1 MSQTISETM
10 SRIKIADQP
19 MGAAISQAA
28 VRSRGRRTDLKAKGA
43 AEKKVCSAQEE
54 RILSEE
60 VMPVEEKSVKPVEA
74 QGTEADSQSLTLTV
88 RGGVD
93 KNGRQD
99 LVPEIEISRGEIIG
113 IVGPT
118 GSGKSTLIADIEQF
132 ALGDTPTGR
141 SILIN
146 GQVPK
151 NEQRYD
157 PRKKLVAQLS
167 QNMHFLA
174 DMQVGEF
181 LRMHAKSRG
190 KDPHLA
196 HKVIELANTLTGEP
210 ISPEFQLTILS
221 GGQSRALMV
230 ADIAVISDSPI
241 VLIDEIENAGIK
253 KQEALRLL
261 SGEGKIVVVVTH
273 DPMLALMATRRIV
286 MKNGGMIKVIS
297 TNDEEQRIFKDIE
310 RVDSWLT
317 SLRETI
323 RQGEVVA

>member
-1 MSQTISETM
+1 M
-10 SRIKIADQP
+10 SRKRIADIADQP
-19 MGAAISQAA
+19 MGAAMSPAA
-28 VRSRGRRTDLKAKGA
+28 VNNKTN
-43 AEKKVCSAQEE
+43 
-54 RILSEE
+54 
-60 VMPVEEKSVKPVEA
+60 
-74 QGTEADSQSLTLTV
+74 SQPLTLTV
-88 RGGVD
+88 LGGVD
-93 KNGRQD
+93 KCGNQD
-99 LVPEIEISRGEIIG
+99 LVHEIEISRGEIIG

-118 GSGKSTLIADIEQF
+118 GSGKSTLISDIEQF

-196 HKVIELANTLTGEP
+196 DKVIELANTLTGEP

-286 MKNGGMIKVIS
+286 MKNGGMTKVIS
-297 TNDEEQRIFKDIE
+297 TSNEEHRIFLDIE
-310 RVDSWLT
+310 RVDGWLT
-317 SLRETI
+317 GLRETI

>member
-1 MSQTISETM
+1 
-10 SRIKIADQP
+10 
-19 MGAAISQAA
+19 
-28 VRSRGRRTDLKAKGA
+28 
-43 AEKKVCSAQEE
+43 
-54 RILSEE
+54 
-60 VMPVEEKSVKPVEA
+60 
-74 QGTEADSQSLTLTV
+74 
-88 RGGVD
+88 
-93 KNGRQD
+93 
-99 LVPEIEISRGEIIG
+99 
-113 IVGPT
+113 
-118 GSGKSTLIADIEQF
+118 
-132 ALGDTPTGR
+132 
-141 SILIN
+141 
-146 GQVPK
+146 
-151 NEQRYD
+151 
-157 PRKKLVAQLS
+157 LVAQLS

-190 KDPHLA
+190 KDPNQA
-196 HKVIELANTLTGEP
+196 DKVIELANTLTGEP

-286 MKNGGMIKVIS
+286 MKNGGMTKVIS
-297 TNDEEQRIFKDIE
+297 TSNEEHRIFLDIE
-310 RVDSWLT
+310 RVDGWLT
-317 SLRETI
+317 GLRETI

>member
-1 MSQTISETM
+1 MSQIMSQTVSQIA
-10 SRIKIADQP
+10 IADQP
-19 MGAAISQAA
+19 MDAAMRPAA
-28 VRSRGRRTDLKAKGA
+28 VRTKGQNAIHKGKETDEA
-43 AEKKVCSAQEE
+43 
-54 RILSEE
+54 RILPAEE
-60 VMPVEEKSVKPVEA
+60 IPLK
-74 QGTEADSQSLTLTV
+74 LTV
-88 RGGVD
+88 QGGVD
-93 KNGRQD
+93 KNGHQD
-99 LVPEIEISRGEIIG
+99 PVPEIEISRGEIIG

-132 ALGDTPTGR
+132 ALGDTPSGR

-146 GQVPK
+146 DQVPK

-196 HKVIELANTLTGEP
+196 EKVIELANTLTGEP
-210 ISPEFQLTILS
+210 ISPQMQLTILS

-286 MKNGGMIKVIS
+286 MKNGGMTKVIS
-297 TNDEEQRIFKDIE
+297 TSDEEQRIFKDIE
-310 RVDSWLT
+310 RVDGWLT
-317 SLRETI
+317 GLRETI